1 MNSKWVE
8 YWLEILS
15 VNIESSRRSKW
26 TVFEPTS
33 IFYRRLESGEDDD
46 LEMAAD
52 EIGRHLEILTL
63 PDVTY
68 EWGLKMKPEVAG
80 QIKCG
85 NGLRSQ
91 IQIPLYYV
99 GKPDAL
105 GGILAHELTHEFLI
119 FQNIRLNNIAENEQL
134 TDLASIALG
143 LGKLVLNGTVSTL
156 LPSTGESHVLGYLSP
171 ELKVYV
177 YTKVNQQHKIMK
189 RQLTENLTEN
199 ALKLL
204 KSYI

>member
-1 MNSKWVE
+1 MNRKWVE

-15 VNIESSRRSKW
+15 VNIESSRRSTW
-26 TVFEPTS
+26 TVFEPTPT
-33 IFYRRLESGEDDD
+33 FYRRLESGDDDD

-63 PDVTY
+63 PYVAY

-80 QIKCG
+80 QIKYG
-85 NGLRSQ
+85 SGLRSQ

-105 GGILAHELTHEFLI
+105 GGILAHELTHEFLA
-119 FQNIRLNNIAENEQL
+119 FHNIKFTNLDETEQL

-143 LGKLVLNGTVSTL
+143 LGKLVLNGTVSEL
-156 LPSTGESHVLGYLSP
+156 LPSTGEGHILGYLSP
-171 ELKVYV
+171 ELKVYAFMQ
-177 YTKVNQQHKIMK
+177 VNQQYKIPK
-189 RQLTENLTEN
+189 EKLTENLNEN

-204 KSYI
+204 RS